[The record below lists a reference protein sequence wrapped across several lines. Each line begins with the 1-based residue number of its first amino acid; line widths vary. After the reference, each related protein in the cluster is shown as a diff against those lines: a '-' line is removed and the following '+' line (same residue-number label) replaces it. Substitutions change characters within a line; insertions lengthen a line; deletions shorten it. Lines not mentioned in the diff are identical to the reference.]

1 MYIAITENNIYR
13 GYIGSYAGNAEDV
26 DFGTGT
32 GNTTGRVHLTIQG
45 TPRLTVTA
53 TGSVDVTNEL
63 TRNSK
68 TGSAN
73 LLPICYGNIG
83 STGFVNSGSSNFTVN
98 RISTG
103 WYEITITGEAY
114 QFQLYT
120 AVVTAIGTGNPI
132 IVSTGSG
139 GGKLHVS
146 TYNISGVNTDANFH
160 FVVYKLLN
168 RMLVTLNYF
177 MRKQYLTTIIL
188 SITLLNGYSQ
198 MNVQSGAAIYI
209 QPGVNVT
216 IAGQC
221 GDGQWQHAGQ

>member
-1 MYIAITENNIYR
+1 MKKLLSFLLLLSSLIGKAQNVGIGIPAPLCKLDVLSPDVLVARFAGAAGMYIALTENSIYR
-13 GYIGSYAGNAEDV
+13 GYIGSYSGNAEDV

-63 TRNSK
+63 TRSTK

-83 STGFVNSGSSNFTVN
+83 STGLVNSGSSNFTVT
-98 RISTG
+98 RIGTG

-146 TYNISGVNTDANFH
+146 TYNISGVNTDSNFH
-160 FVVYKLLN
+160 FVVYK
-168 RMLVTLNYF
+168 
-177 MRKQYLTTIIL
+177 
-188 SITLLNGYSQ
+188 
-198 MNVQSGAAIYI
+198 
-209 QPGVNVT
+209 P
-216 IAGQC
+216 
-221 GDGQWQHAGQ
+221 